1 MLLSLQELCVD
12 IADRDPSDHS
22 GGIPY
27 KLLAESCIPS
37 INVEDIGSIFEEHRV
52 CKNLNVWQHT
62 NAVSKLRW
70 AFIYTKSSVNNL
82 YIKAIMIW

>member
-70 AFIYTKSSVNNL
+70 AFI
-82 YIKAIMIW
+82 